1 MGAYRVLLT
10 GAAGSGKTA
19 LCVGLV
25 SALQGRGYKVGYVK
39 PIANVVAFTDGGDP
53 DVALMKAVIGD
64 GPVEGAAF
72 TLGPHYLTRLRPD
85 PAHLERARQQVER
98 AAADVDV
105 LLIESPTSPQAGAA
119 LGLDTFNLAR
129 AVGAQALMVDH
140 VRDDLEFDIM
150 VVRNQHMR
158 CRGVAVAGNV
168 FNNVP
173 LANWE
178 KSLSVYRPLL
188 ESMGF
193 PVVGVVPQRV
203 EITAPTAAEVKEF
216 LRAEVLAGERGLHRP
231 IEDIVVGAMS
241 FESALRYLRR
251 AANKAVVTGG
261 DRSDLALA
269 ALETSTSV
277 IVLTGGLFPNV
288 EVLQQAE
295 EKGVPVL
302 LVSGDTYSTVEALGR
317 LSRRLRPEDAESLRV
332 ARELVERHVD
342 VDALLDNLRRG
353 AGAS

>member
-1 MGAYRVLLT
+1 MYRVLLT
-10 GAAGSGKTA
+10 GSAGSGKTA
-19 LCVGLV
+19 LCAGLV
-25 SALQGRGYKVGYVK
+25 GVLRDRGLRAGYVK
-39 PIANVVAFTDGGDP
+39 PIANVAALSDGGDP
-53 DVALMKAVIGD
+53 DVALMRALIPD
-64 GPVEGAAF
+64 GPVESVAL

-85 PAHLERARQQVER
+85 PAYVERVRQQVER
-98 AAADVDV
+98 AAAGCDV
-105 LLIESPTSPQAGAA
+105 LFIESATSPQAGAA
-119 LGLDTFNLAR
+119 LGVDAFSLAR
-129 AVGAQALMVDH
+129 ALGAQALMVDH

-158 CRGVAVAGNV
+158 CQGVPVAGNV

-173 LANWE
+173 LASWE

-188 ESMGF
+188 QSLGF
-193 PVVGVVPQRV
+193 PVVGVLPQRL

-216 LRAEVLAGERGLHRP
+216 LRAELLAGERGLYRP

-241 FESALRYLRR
+241 FESALRYFRR
-251 AANKAVVTGG
+251 ATGKAVVTGG

-277 IVLTGGLFPNV
+277 IILTGGLFPNV

-332 ARELVERHVD
+332 ARELVEKHLD
-342 VDALLDNLRRG
+342 VDGLLQNLRQG
-353 AGAS
+353 ARSG